1 MFILVGAQQIDGMSL
16 FAIKDTEDGKI
27 DIVEQDKIVSFLR
40 VGLTIEGVHP
50 SADLSAFTYTAEN
63 FITNDSTDDIDE
75 NNTDEYEED
84 EFDFEEDFE
93 EDDDDDDEDYEED
106 FEAEELEEE
115 ESYYYEDEDYYEEEP
130 DDLEEEESTVSKLY
144 SYLTPEQVKTLQM
157 YYLWYSQNIFNAA
170 QKDPTLSIKDVHKR
184 AQKLAELDKLR
195 NLGGLWHY
203 AGFIDTGYDG
213 GGYCTLGHKLRYMH
227 LAWDVTVSDIETA
240 FWGDDYTVDID
251 RIIESNN
258 CIIFGIK
265 CITDFFEVDKECMS
279 NLMRAQRESM
289 KEMDYLCSLYEA
301 GTVEEVRQDF
311 KLFDEIMEVLVK
323 KCNRAKLIGDEPVIE
338 YGLVN
343 FYQKFKAC
351 GLLYPKSLVQQVR
364 DELVGWSEHKF
375 IGCRSLNT
383 NKLQES
389 LFWICGK
396 KVNSVF
402 DFYKNIST
410 YFRDSGYVYTEYIC
424 GLRQY
429 IELFFY
435 REICGAYRYDPSSK
449 LFKDEGGG
457 SRQAKSWLIDRQC
470 KVRNSFFDNAEYSL
484 DYMNKILDISKKFI
498 DVTKNIREN
507 IFYYDVNEKD
517 GSYFVDKKNL
527 PMHVQYLNS
536 SIKDKLSP
544 QISKIYSNMV
554 SGKLLPLWVDFTDSG
569 DENTIE
575 NVDKMLSN
583 LEEYFNGD
591 YNNFVESQRVSI
603 ESRVNEL
610 NESNKKKA
618 EDYENS
624 RVKELEKE
632 KEESSQASVDKD
644 KIINTCVQALKN
656 RDTIQRLNDANDF
669 YVKVIT
675 TVRKTNN
682 ASDKQMY
689 YLSKAYEV
697 ITGEKVNL
705 VPEGKLLLAEHQEIA
720 LDIAKI
726 QKKES
731 ELRNVLGNDAQ
742 KTLDIMNS
750 ILKYGAA
757 SQRQMNYVN
766 KAKEALGIK

>member
-1 MFILVGAQQIDGMSL
+1 MFVLVGAQQVEGMSL

-50 SADLSAFTYTAEN
+50 SADLSAFTYTTEN
-63 FITNDSTDDIDE
+63 FITNDNVNDTD
-75 NNTDEYEED
+75 ED
-84 EFDFEEDFE
+84 EFDFEEDYE
-93 EDDDDDDEDYEED
+93 EDYDEDVDEDDDDEDYEED
-106 FEAEELEEE
+106 FESEELEEE

-130 DDLEEEESTVSKLY
+130 EDLEEEESTVSKLY

-157 YYLWYSQNIFNAA
+157 YYLWYSQNIFNVA
-170 QKDPTLSIKDVHKR
+170 QKDPTLSIKDVNKR
-184 AQKLAELDKLR
+184 VQKLAELDKLR

-227 LAWDVTVSDIETA
+227 LAWDVSVSDIETA
-240 FWGDDYTVDID
+240 FWGDDYTVDIN

-265 CITDFFEVDKECMS
+265 CITDFFEVDKECMG

-301 GTVEEVRQDF
+301 GTVEEVRQGF
-311 KLFDEIMEVLVK
+311 ELFDEVMEVLVK
-323 KCNRAKLIGDEPVIE
+323 KCNRAKLIGDEPIIE

-364 DELVGWSEHKF
+364 DGLVGWSEHKF
-375 IGCRSLNT
+375 IGCRSLSI
-383 NKLQES
+383 NKLQDS

-396 KVNSVF
+396 KVNPVF
-402 DFYKNIST
+402 DFYKQSST
-410 YFRDSGYVYTEYIC
+410 YFSDSRNIYTDFVC

-435 REICGAYRYDPSSK
+435 REICGTYKYDPASK

-457 SRQAKSWLIDRQC
+457 SRQAKAWLRDRQC
-470 KVRNSFFDNAEYSL
+470 KVKYSFFDDAEYSL
-484 DYMNKILDISKKFI
+484 DYMNKVFDILKKFI

-507 IFYYDVNEKD
+507 IFYYDVSEQD

-527 PMHVQYLNS
+527 PMHTQYLNS

-544 QISKIYSNMV
+544 QIVKIYSNMKY
-554 SGKLLPLWVDFTDSG
+554 GKLLPLWADFTDSDDG
-569 DENTIE
+569 NTIE
-575 NVDKMLSN
+575 SVDKMLSN
-583 LEEYFNGD
+583 LEGYFNGD

-610 NESNKKKA
+610 NESNKKKV
-618 EDYENS
+618 ENYENN
-624 RVKELEKE
+624 RVRELEKE
-632 KEESSQASVDKD
+632 KEESSQAPVDKT
-644 KIINTCVQALKN
+644 KIINTCLQALKN
-656 RDTIQRLNDANDF
+656 SDTLKRLNDANDF

-697 ITGEKVNL
+697 ITGNKVNL
-705 VPEGKLLLAEHQEIA
+705 APEGKLLLAEHQEIA

-726 QKKES
+726 QKEES
-731 ELRNVLGNDAQ
+731 KLRGVLGADAQ
-742 KTLDIMNS
+742 KTLDIMSS

-757 SQRQMNYVN
+757 TPRQLKYVN
-766 KAKEALGIK
+766 KAKEALGIN